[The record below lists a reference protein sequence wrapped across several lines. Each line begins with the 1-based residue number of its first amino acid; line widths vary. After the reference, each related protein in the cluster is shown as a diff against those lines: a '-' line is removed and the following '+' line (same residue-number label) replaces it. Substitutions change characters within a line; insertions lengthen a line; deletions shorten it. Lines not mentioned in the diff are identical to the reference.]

1 MSTEVEALLTK
12 YREKRDAAK
21 RDAEFYGL
29 IVAELEA
36 TIPASQRKPKA
47 SSAPEKRAPKTRA
60 PKKSAAKSTKSGRDK
75 PIKAKVSAADAV
87 TQLLAGSKTGLPAS
101 EIIQSVSTT
110 YGHKRNSL
118 RTTLYNLKKSGAIL
132 QGEDGLYKHPENVG

>member
-47 SSAPEKRAPKTRA
+47 SSAPKTRA